1 MNTPMFF
8 LHGWGQSRQVWY
20 QQMDTFADAQFLN
33 LPGHGGDSLHNEA
46 SHDDWIEA
54 IAEQLPETPGII
66 VGWSLGGIIAM
77 QLALK
82 YPEKIKGLVLVS
94 TTPSFCDRDDWAHG
108 CDQTTFDVFENGIKE
123 NSAKTMGRFF
133 MLMLQGDVISRSDY
147 NQIARSAIDKDHPPS
162 QAILEKGLHH
172 LATTDLRETV
182 SSISVPTLMMHG
194 AEDAIV
200 PVGAGAWLA
209 ETLPRAT
216 WQMFDKCGHA
226 PFLTHPETFNE
237 SLKQWY
243 HAI

>member
-1 MNTPMFF
+1 MNTPMVF

-20 QQMDTFADAQFLN
+20 QQMDAFADAQFLN
-33 LPGHGGDSLHNEA
+33 LPGHGGGSEENDWVEA
-46 SHDDWIEA
+46 V
-54 IAEQLPETPGII
+54 AEQLPGTPGII

-94 TTPSFCDRDDWAHG
+94 TTPSFCSRTGWTHG
-108 CDQTTFDVFENGIKE
+108 CDQATFDAFESGIQE

-133 MLMLQGDVISRSDY
+133 MLMLQGDAIDRRDY

-162 QAILEKGLHH
+162 QATLEKGLHH

-182 SSISVPTLMMHG
+182 SSISVPTLVMHG
-194 AEDAIV
+194 AKDAII
-200 PVGAGAWLA
+200 PVDAGAWLA
-209 ETLPRAT
+209 ETVPQAT
-216 WQMFDKCGHA
+216 WKCFETCGHA